1 MARIRHLEKAPIT
14 EALVDFRAAI
24 PPDFAID
31 SLKSLRN
38 TIGDRYPV
46 VEEMRFVK
54 AEFELSKGLPERK
67 DTDFG
72 IRGYLFKG
80 QDGQDVAQFRAD
92 GFTYNRLQPY
102 TSWDAVLPEA
112 LGLWELFVQTV
123 VPVSITR
130 SRSGISPHAD

>member
-14 EALVDFRAAI
+14 EALVD
-24 PPDFAID
+24 
-31 SLKSLRN
+31 
-38 TIGDRYPV
+38 
-46 VEEMRFVK
+46 
-54 AEFELSKGLPERK
+54 
-67 DTDFG
+67 
-72 IRGYLFKG
+72 
-80 QDGQDVAQFRAD
+80 FRAD